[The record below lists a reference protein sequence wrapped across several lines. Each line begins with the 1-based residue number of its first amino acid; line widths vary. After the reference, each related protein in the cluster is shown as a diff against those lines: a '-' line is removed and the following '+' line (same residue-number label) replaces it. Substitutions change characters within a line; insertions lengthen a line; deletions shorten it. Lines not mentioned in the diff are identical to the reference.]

1 MLAVDDGPDRVSSS
15 LPKHPWGRRPSPP
28 ASSALSYSSIA
39 AMVSPSRRSSSVCL
53 CSSPAATP
61 SPSPPWIS
69 PSLHLS
75 FQPWMPPLPGTL
87 ISTGARPSS
96 SFNHGRRPLLPTA
109 GQRPISSTSR
119 LPVPSLSHEPLSS
132 FSMASTWGSPLQP
145 HLAGSPRGAGML
157 LPIHRATS
165 WCLLSP

>member
-1 MLAVDDGPDRVSSS
+1 MPPLPGTLISTGARPSSS
-15 LPKHPWGRRPSPP
+15 FNHGRRPLLP
-28 ASSALSYSSIA
+28 I
-39 AMVSPSRRSSSVCL
+39 
-53 CSSPAATP
+53 AATP
-61 SPSPPWIS
+61 SPSPPLIS

-96 SFNHGRRPLLPTA
+96 SFNHGRRPLLPIA
-109 GQRPISSTSR
+109 GQRPISSTSQ

-145 HLAGSPRGAGML
+145 RLAGSPQGAGML

-165 WCLLSP
+165 WCLLSS

>member
-1 MLAVDDGPDRVSSS
+1 
-15 LPKHPWGRRPSPP
+15 
-28 ASSALSYSSIA
+28 
-39 AMVSPSRRSSSVCL
+39 
-53 CSSPAATP
+53 
-61 SPSPPWIS
+61 
-69 PSLHLS
+69 
-75 FQPWMPPLPGTL
+75 MPPLPGTL

-96 SFNHGRRPLLPTA
+96 SFNHGRRPLLPIA

-145 HLAGSPRGAGML
+145 RLAGSPQGAGML

-165 WCLLSP
+165 CSLSMSCFVHRVFDENPKSMDSTCTTQIRSARLFDVYFTHLI